1 VDVEIVMQHP
11 TVTVQPTIEPL
22 TLAEVKLFCRVDYE
36 DDDSLLQ
43 QLSKAARKR
52 AEGWLYR
59 GLITQTRAVRL
70 NDSDFDSSGNII
82 LPNPNVQSVSSITY
96 YDSAGT
102 LQTASTSLYRLVN
115 GSDAENEAFVE
126 LLVNQT
132 WPTADADRQLPWT
145 VTYVCG
151 YGAAATDVP
160 EEIRLGLKIAVAT
173 WYEHREGMIVGT
185 TANTMP
191 YATHGVLMAH
201 RWKWT
206 A

>member
-1 VDVEIVMQHP
+1 MQHP

-43 QLSKAARKR
+43 QLLKAARKR

-70 NDSDFDSSGNII
+70 NDSDFDSSGNIV

-102 LQTASTSLYRLVN
+102 LQTASSGLYRLVN

-132 WPTADADRQLPWT
+132 WPSVDGDLHLR
-145 VTYVCG
+145 VRG
-151 YGAAATDVP
+151 G
-160 EEIRLGLKIAVAT
+160 
-173 WYEHREGMIVGT
+173 
-185 TANTMP
+185 
-191 YATHGVLMAH
+191 GV
-201 RWKWT
+201 
-206 A
+206 